1 MRGSAFGFTR
11 AFGAMGVFGVR
22 IGRVMVVVMIVI
34 MAVVVMMVVVVLRH
48 QTAHACAKRI
58 AVGAI
63 GHV

>member
-1 MRGSAFGFTR
+1 M
-11 AFGAMGVFGVR
+11 R